1 MKYFVVCVLCVA
13 LLAQARA
20 ADAAPEPTPATTP
33 ATVELT
39 PRYQGYAFEQ
49 PRVLLRQ
56 RLFGLA
62 HGLSM
67 LAAACL
73 DLPQHSGPIQDAY
86 ANWHAKQ
93 ARSIE
98 VLVLDLARYYFA
110 ERADQANWPDLARAL
125 GLNDSILPALGSVSL
140 EDACASLPQ
149 AIAGPRYDFARLLA
163 EAPVPA
169 APAAMAIAV
178 PPATEGSPRGT
189 PTPAKPA
196 E

>member
-1 MKYFVVCVLCVA
+1 MPLVKQLFACALCIVLIGP
-13 LLAQARA
+13 ARA
-20 ADAAPEPTPATTP
+20 ADAVLEPTPA
-33 ATVELT
+33 ATRAAVELT
-39 PRYQGYAFEQ
+39 PQHQGYAFEQ

-73 DLPQHSGPIQDAY
+73 DLPQHSSPIQDAY

-98 VLVLDLARYYFA
+98 VLVLDLSRYYFA

-125 GLNDSILPALGSVSL
+125 GLNDSILPALGNVSL
-140 EDACASLPQ
+140 DEACATLPQ
-149 AIAGPRYDFARLLA
+149 AIAGARYDFARLLA
-163 EAPVPA
+163 EAPAPDSSA
-169 APAAMAIAV
+169 AAAIAV
-178 PPATEGSPRGT
+178 PPPPTSGT
-189 PTPAKPA
+189 PA